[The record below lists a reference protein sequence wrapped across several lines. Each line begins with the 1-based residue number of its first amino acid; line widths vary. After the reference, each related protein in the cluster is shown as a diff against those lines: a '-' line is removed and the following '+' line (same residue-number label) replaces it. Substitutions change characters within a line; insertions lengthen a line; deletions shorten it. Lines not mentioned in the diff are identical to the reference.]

1 MATIDAEFDAQM
13 RRPSWIIRLVVLTVG
28 LFVLW
33 AGYAKLDE
41 IVRGDGEMVSSSKP
55 QIIQNLE
62 GGILSEMLVSEGDQV
77 QPGDVLARLQ
87 GTGFSTTVDDLQDQI
102 DTLEVRQ
109 LRLEA
114 ELDGAS
120 AFNVP
125 DALAARQPD
134 MVASERALLK
144 ARQSD
149 LDSRSAGARK
159 VLKQAA
165 KELSLLEQL
174 LDEKVVSLIEVTR
187 ARKTHSDAEA
197 KFNDI
202 VTKAELERAAEY
214 SDTLKE
220 LATLRQSQKV
230 SKDQLERT
238 VIRSPMAGIVNTVA
252 VSTIGGVVRPGEEI
266 FQIIPLDEELFVEAK
281 VKPQD
286 IAGVAPGQKA
296 TVKLS
301 AYDYTIYGAL
311 SGEVT
316 VISADTFKDERVA
329 DGDPHYRVTLRLD
342 MDGLTA
348 RQRDLALRPGM
359 QAAVELHTGE
369 KSVLQYLTKPL
380 YKSREALR
388 ER

>member
-1 MATIDAEFDAQM
+1 MATIDAQFDAQM
-13 RRPSWIIRLVVLTVG
+13 RGPSWIIRMVVLAVC
-28 LFVLW
+28 LFVVW

-62 GGILSEMLVSEGDQV
+62 GGILSEMLVSEGDRV
-77 QPGDVLARLQ
+77 RPGDVLARLQ
-87 GTGFSTTVDDLQDQI
+87 GTSFSTTVDDLQDQI
-102 DTLEVRQ
+102 DTLQVRQ

-120 AFNVP
+120 RFEVP
-125 DALAARQPD
+125 SDLAARQPD
-134 MVASERALLK
+134 MVASELALLG
-144 ARQSD
+144 ARHSD
-149 LDSRSAGARK
+149 LESRSAGARK

-165 KELSLLEQL
+165 KELSLLEQF

-197 KFNDI
+197 KYNDI
-202 VTKAELERAAEY
+202 VTKAELERAGLY

-220 LATLRQSQKV
+220 LATLRQTQKI
-230 SKDQLERT
+230 SRDQLERT

-296 TVKLS
+296 TVKLT

-342 MDGLTA
+342 MDGLTP

>member
-1 MATIDAEFDAQM
+1 MATIDATFDAQM
-13 RRPSWIIRLVVLTVG
+13 RGPSWTIRMVVLSVG
-28 LFVLW
+28 LFVVW

-41 IVRGDGEMVSSSKP
+41 IVRGNGEMVSSSRP

-62 GGILSEMLVSEGDQV
+62 GGILSEMLVGEGDRV
-77 QPGDVLARLQ
+77 RSGDVLARLQ
-87 GTGFSTTVDDLQDQI
+87 GTQFSTTVADLQDQI
-102 DTLEVRQ
+102 DTLQVRQ

-114 ELDGAS
+114 ELDGATR
-120 AFNVP
+120 FEVP
-125 DALAARQPD
+125 TDLAGRQPD
-134 MVASERALLK
+134 MVASELALLH

-149 LDSRSAGARK
+149 FESRASGARK

-174 LDEKVVSLIEVTR
+174 LGEKVVSLIEVTR
-187 ARKTHSDAEA
+187 ARKVHSDAEA
-197 KFNDI
+197 KVNDI
-202 VTKAELERAAEY
+202 VTKAELERASAY

-220 LATLRQSQKV
+220 LATLRQSQKI

-238 VIRSPMAGIVNTVA
+238 VIRSPMAGIVNAVA

-316 VISADTFKDERVA
+316 VISADTFEDERVP
-329 DGDPHYRVTLRLD
+329 DGDSHYRVTLRLD
-342 MDGLTA
+342 MDELTA

-359 QAAVELHTGE
+359 QASVELHTGE